1 MDRWIMQTKIK
12 DVGGNFP
19 LQLALQRARSLD
31 DRVPLAILDA
41 YPAAA
46 RAVPTVVTGSLYVTL
61 G

>member
-1 MDRWIMQTKIK
+1 MQTKIK